1 MSTCRQITLGKYPS
15 PDDMPDSE
23 TITVIGGKSWPDD
36 FTVFWR
42 ELSVGRIMKASGLQ
56 QSWRL

>member
-1 MSTCRQITLGKYPS
+1 MRGYHLIPRMSTCRQITLGKYPS

-36 FTVFWR
+36 FTVF
-42 ELSVGRIMKASGLQ
+42 
-56 QSWRL
+56 